1 MASDN
6 IAVSSLPFILFMHN
20 LPIIFLRS
28 VTISLIS
35 CDSYGFYSIYLTVTL
50 TFLDTPLWANTVIV
64 HVPLPLAV
72 ILPFF
77 ETVATLLS
85 DVR

>member
-1 MASDN
+1 M
-6 IAVSSLPFILFMHN
+6 FH
-20 LPIIFLRS
+20 
-28 VTISLIS
+28 
-35 CDSYGFYSIYLTVTL
+35 SIYLTVTL
-50 TFLDTPLWANTVIV
+50 TFLDTPLWAKTVIV

-72 ILPFF
+72 ILPYF